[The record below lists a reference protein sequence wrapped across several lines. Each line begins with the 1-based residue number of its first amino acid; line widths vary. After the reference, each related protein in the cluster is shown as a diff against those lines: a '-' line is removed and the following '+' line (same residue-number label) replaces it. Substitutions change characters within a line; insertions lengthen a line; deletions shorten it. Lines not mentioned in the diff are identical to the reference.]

1 MSEKTKNILGY
12 TAIAI
17 MAVIACVLL
26 YLTVKPFYYGFMA
39 QAVDYYPYWTVIAV
53 IFGVLGLAILVA
65 LCVIA
70 HRLRRV
76 KRVIA
81 PYATKAPMPTN
92 MTEHQADK
100 YKRKR
105 GLS

>member
-1 MSEKTKNILGY
+1 M
-12 TAIAI
+12 
-17 MAVIACVLL
+17 
-26 YLTVKPFYYGFMA
+26 
-39 QAVDYYPYWTVIAV
+39 DYYTFWTVMGAV
-53 IFGVLGLAILVA
+53 FAPLLFAILVT

-70 HRLRRV
+70 HRLRRT
-76 KRVIA
+76 KRVIT
-81 PYATKAPMPTN
+81 PRATKAPMPTN

>member
-1 MSEKTKNILGY
+1 MVFDYTFWQIMGIIFILL
-12 TAIAI
+12 
-17 MAVIACVLL
+17 V
-26 YLTVKPFYYGFMA
+26 F
-39 QAVDYYPYWTVIAV
+39 
-53 IFGVLGLAILVA
+53 AILVA

-92 MTEHQADK
+92 MTEHQAEK

>member
-1 MSEKTKNILGY
+1 MSEKTKDILHY
-12 TAIAI
+12 TAAAI
-17 MAVIACVLL
+17 GAVIACVLL
-26 YLTVKPFYYGFMA
+26 YLTLKPFYYGFMA

-53 IFGVLGLAILVA
+53 IFGVLGLAILIT

-70 HRLRRV
+70 HRL
-76 KRVIA
+76 KRPKRIIA
-81 PYATKAPMPTN
+81 PRASRAPMPTN
-92 MTEHQADK
+92 MTEHQAEK